1 MLPHLTCP
9 QLGPPAERGAGTQR
23 VGGAGAVQPSVHPA
37 QVRILINN

>member
-1 MLPHLTCP
+1 MLPHLPCP
-9 QLGPPAERGAGTQR
+9 QLGPPARGAGTQR